1 MPSPITAA
9 VILLLLSGSSTAFWL
24 ARGHDPRLGE
34 PVVHLKI
41 EPVDPMQTASIT
53 PAAATE
59 EVSPEEQTL
68 PGEAVIESLETTET
82 ETAVIVAP
90 RVSLAAAPASGL
102 TEKGTDGLLPR
113 IARDG
118 RKPFE
123 VYARP
128 VHSAVLS
135 SSQPKVAILLG
146 GMGLNGELTRRAG
159 DELPGEVTFAFAP
172 YGDDLRSAIAE
183 ARGKGHEVMLH
194 LPMEPFGYP
203 AEDPGPRTL
212 LASAGEAD
220 NRASL
225 LWHLS
230 RFSGYTGVVNYLG
243 ARLTS
248 EESALAPLLRELN
261 GRGLVFLDDGTSAR
275 SRVADLGSKLEL
287 PVRQADL
294 VIDSNGT
301 FASITDNLRR
311 LEEIARSGHIAI
323 GIGTGLPSTIDAIAA
338 WAKGLDKRGVL
349 LVPVSAGFR
358 PRPG

>member
-1 MPSPITAA
+1 MA
-9 VILLLLSGSSTAFWL
+9 LLIATGGTAFWL
-24 ARGHDPRLGE
+24 AKGYDPRLGE

-41 EPVDPMQTASIT
+41 EPVDPMKTAST
-53 PAAATE
+53 APAETLEGEDAAASE
-59 EVSPEEQTL
+59 ESAP
-68 PGEAVIESLETTET
+68 PGEVVIEGLETTET

-90 RVSLAAAPASGL
+90 RVRLTPAPAKGF
-102 TEKGTDGLLPR
+102 TEKGPDGPLPK

-118 RKPFE
+118 RSPFD

-128 VHSAVLS
+128 VHSAVLDS
-135 SSQPKVAILLG
+135 QQPKIAIVLG
-146 GMGLNGELTRRAG
+146 GMGLNGELTRRASN
-159 DELPGEVTFAFAP
+159 ELPGEVTFAFAP
-172 YGDDLRSAIAE
+172 YGDELQSAIGT

-203 AEDPGPRTL
+203 AENPGPRTL
-212 LASAGEAD
+212 LAGAGEQD
-220 NRASL
+220 NHASL

-248 EESALAPLLRELN
+248 EEASLTPLLRELK

-275 SRVADLGSKLEL
+275 SRVADLGSRLDL

-294 VIDSNGT
+294 VLDSYGT
-301 FASITDNLRR
+301 FTSVTDNLRR
-311 LEEIARSGHIAI
+311 LEGIAKSGHIAI

-338 WAKGLDKRGVL
+338 WAKGLEDRGIL
-349 LVPVSAGFR
+349 LVPVSASFR
-358 PRPG
+358 PKSG